1 MAWVGEGALS
11 VTGVRELDKG
21 AASGLAIEAV
31 CGNEDV
37 CHVPVATEVAAEVH
51 VTGAWRHVI

>member
-1 MAWVGEGALS
+1 MTRVSKDA
-11 VTGVRELDKG
+11 TGVTRARELDKG